1 MSDTASQLK
10 KGVLEILVL
19 YLLSRSDLYGYQ
31 LIIELDIRSHGYF
44 KVKEGTLYPVLYR
57 LEDSRHIESYWERD
71 DGKRGVRRKYYRI
84 TASGGRRLAE
94 MKQELALFFGSIKQ
108 VLEVDD
114 GERD

>member
-19 YLLSRSDLYGYQ
+19 HLLSRSDLYGYQ

-44 KVKEGTLYPVLYR
+44 KMKEGTLYPVLYR
-57 LEDSRHIESYWERD
+57 LEDSGYIESYWERD

-84 TASGGRRLAE
+84 TSSGQRKIAE
-94 MKQELALFFGSIKQ
+94 MREEMSLFFSSIKQ
-108 VLEVDD
+108 VM
-114 GERD
+114 GEDML

>member
-19 YLLSRSDLYGYQ
+19 HLLSRSDLYGYQ

-57 LEDSRHIESYWERD
+57 LEDSHHIESYWERD

-84 TASGGRRLAE
+84 TASGQRRSVE
-94 MKQELALFFGSIKQ
+94 MRQEMALFFGSIKQ
-108 VLEVDD
+108 VMEEDVYEQD
-114 GERD
+114 